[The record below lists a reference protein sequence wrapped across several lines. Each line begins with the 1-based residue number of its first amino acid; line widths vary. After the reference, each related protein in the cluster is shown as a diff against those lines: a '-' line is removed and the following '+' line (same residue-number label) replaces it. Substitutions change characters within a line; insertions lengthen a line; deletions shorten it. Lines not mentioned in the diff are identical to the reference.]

1 MKSIFQI
8 TILVIFVCLGIISCS
23 DNPVHFKSDEI
34 QGNVSKNK
42 LTIINKIDSP
52 IYYTVF
58 ERETATRINW
68 ALVSN
73 DENKINPQQNKQID
87 LNGVYGFQKGKQIII
102 YYWSAADPD
111 IGLVG
116 DPQSIKSIIVDTK

>member
-1 MKSIFQI
+1 MKSISQI
-8 TILVIFVCLGIISCS
+8 KTLMIFVCLGMIGCS
-23 DNPVHFKSDEI
+23 ENPVHFKSDEI

-42 LTIINKIDSP
+42 LTIINKIDNP

-58 ERETATRINW
+58 ERETAAHINW
-68 ALVSN
+68 APISN

-87 LNGVYGFQKGKQIII
+87 LNGVYGFQEGKQIII
-102 YYWSAADPD
+102 YYWSAANPD

-116 DPQSIKSIIVDTK
+116 DPKSIKSIVVDTK